1 MSGQTVALRPLSLVE
16 EGDEVLVGDPES
28 GTFVAMP
35 AVGGVVIAALRDGA
49 SMTEAARRAE
59 EFAGEPVDVPA
70 FVETLR
76 DLGFLDEGERAPVA
90 TAPVQGRRW
99 LRGVPAWLA
108 RPLFGR
114 VAWTVYG
121 LAAIFDVAALV
132 LVPSLRPVPAQDA
145 FTLDDAGLSVI
156 LLYVF
161 QLALVAVHECWHWLA
176 ARSLDI
182 PARFGVDRRM
192 AFLVFETDL
201 SQLWSVP
208 RRQRYGPL
216 LAGLAA
222 DAVMLAVLLAG
233 QLVAA
238 SPFLAAWAFVLLFQ
252 IAWQCMVFL
261 RTDLYAVLVTRLGCK
276 DLWRVKS
283 LMLRRAFGRLT
294 PEQEAE
300 LAGADPADVRAG
312 SWFRWVWLV
321 GLLVVAVWL
330 GFFLLPVVSGLL
342 AWTAAEVAAGPGTWG
357 FWWALGCAAVTLG
370 PWLLAAALAVKERL
384 GR

>member
-1 MSGQTVALRPLSLVE
+1 MSGGTVALRPLSLVE
-16 EGDEVLVGDPES
+16 EGDEVLVGDPET
-28 GTFVAMP
+28 GTFVAIP

-49 SMTEAARRAE
+49 SVEEAARRAE
-59 EFAGEPVDVPA
+59 EFAGEPVDVPS

-76 DLGFLDEGERAPVA
+76 ELGFLDEGERVPVA

-99 LRGVPAWLA
+99 LRGVPAWVA

-114 VAWTVYG
+114 VAWTVYA
-121 LAAIFDVAALV
+121 LAAVFDLTVLV
-132 LVPSLRPVPAQDA
+132 LVPSLRPAPAQDA
-145 FTLDDAGLSVI
+145 FVLDDVGLSAV
-156 LLYVF
+156 LLYAF
-161 QLALVAVHECWHWLA
+161 QLGLVAVHECWHWLA

-182 PARFGVDRRM
+182 PARFGLDRRM

-216 LAGLAA
+216 LAGLAI

-233 QLVAA
+233 QLVVT
-238 SPFLAAWAFVLLFQ
+238 SPLLAAWAFVLLFQ

-261 RTDLYAVLVTRLGCK
+261 RTDLYAVLATRLGCK

-283 LMLRRAFGRLT
+283 LMLRRAFGRLSA
-294 PEQEAE
+294 EQEAE
-300 LAGADPADVRAG
+300 LAAADPNDVRAG
-312 SWFRWVWLV
+312 RWFRWVWLG

-330 GFFLLPVVSGLL
+330 AYFVLPVVTGLL
-342 AWTAAEVAAGPGTWG
+342 AWTAGEVAAGPGAWG
-357 FWWALGCAAVTLG
+357 FWWAIGCAAVALG
-370 PWLLAAALAVKERL
+370 PWLVAAALAVKERTA
-384 GR
+384 R